1 VNQGTYGLGI
11 YSRTEIKSRCEAW
24 VTNQRCSQLTEICV
38 QPNNLEIEVLKQLMR
53 IESER
58 EFWMRQL
65 EEWRELVR
73 QRELKKLNTQNNTSI
88 NNDTSDKPV

>member
-1 VNQGTYGLGI
+1 MNQGTYGLGI
-11 YSRTEIKSRCEAW
+11 YSRIKIKSRCEAW
-24 VTNQRCSQLTEICV
+24 VTNERCSQLTEIFV

-73 QRELKKLNTQNNTSI
+73 QRELKKLNTQNNTPV